1 MVAVEAMPRLVAC
14 KCAASMAC
22 EPVSSIVE
30 VSILGGT
37 AQMTQ
42 RDTQA
47 LGTVDLL
54 DVRTVVGPREEE
66 QIEYQGGWLT
76 RQDVLVSVPC
86 RTWSRMCPDSIV
98 TLEVVRGLDTGVGAH
113 VDAKAKLAPGQRLRV
128 AIPAFKEFL
137 TKVEYFIRLFV
148 LTPANGVAYK
158 GQLPRFL
165 HYCVSTSAHV
175 RSLWSAVVGDPL
187 LVQRCSQPISVAAA
201 TAALE
206 IVMRKYLK
214 SRLSTFLVNAG
225 IVPETSA
232 STALRTGL
240 RAQYGKTVAP
250 TVSMSAN
257 LPKPKRSRQSA
268 GLVDPR
274 YACLV
279 AIINHFGK
287 LVQRAGCERGLVG
300 LFNEAH
306 GITFA
311 RRHGDGAW
319 VVTALPGQFKVDAV
333 YGNVAV
339 GDVVEKIEEV
349 SSEPRGG
356 RLGCREE
363 LKAGVDLGKPER
375 CSQFP
380 LLVHLLR
387 PAATSSVAV

>member
-1 MVAVEAMPRLVAC
+1 
-14 KCAASMAC
+14 
-22 EPVSSIVE
+22 
-30 VSILGGT
+30 
-37 AQMTQ
+37 
-42 RDTQA
+42 
-47 LGTVDLL
+47 
-54 DVRTVVGPREEE
+54 
-66 QIEYQGGWLT
+66 
-76 RQDVLVSVPC
+76 VSVPC
-86 RTWSRMCPDSIV
+86 RTWSRKCPDSIV

-113 VDAKAKLAPGQRLRV
+113 VDAKAALAPGQRLRV
-128 AIPAFKEFL
+128 AIPSFQVFL
-137 TKVEYFIRLFV
+137 AKVEYFIRLFV
-148 LTPANGVAYK
+148 LTPATAVAYK

-175 RSLWSAVVGDPL
+175 RSLWRAVVSDSL
-187 LVQRCSQPISVAAA
+187 LVGRCSHPISPAAA
-201 TAALE
+201 AAALE

-225 IVPETSA
+225 VVPETSA

-257 LPKPKRSRQSA
+257 LPKSKRARQSA

-287 LVQRAGCERGLVG
+287 LIQRAGCERGLVG

-311 RRHGDGAW
+311 LRHDMLW
-319 VVTALPGQFKVDAV
+319 VVTALPNHFKVDAV
-333 YGNVAV
+333 YGNVVV
-339 GDVVEKIEEV
+339 GDVVEKVEVV

-363 LKAGVDLGKPER
+363 LKGGVVDLGNPKG

-387 PAATSSVAV
+387 PAAPLSASV